1 MNTGAMSKAMDA
13 AREVAEQRLQR
24 GARALQGVVPVD
36 GVLLS
41 VKGTRKAATVVQL
54 VWPGVLRELD
64 SSGELI
70 TQVSAADM
78 FDLCPQAAELIT
90 SKGKGRPVLSIL
102 FTSAQGSQLRASMDA
117 AGVMCVHSVRTKEL
131 LAVSE
136 PGQPTKLRADFQP
149 LKPEDLR
156 PRIQ

>member
-1 MNTGAMSKAMDA
+1 MNTDAVAKAIQA
-13 AREVAEQRLQR
+13 AREIAEQRLQR
-24 GARALQGVVPVD
+24 GARALQSVVPAD

-54 VWPGVLRELD
+54 MWPGVLRELD

-70 TQVSAADM
+70 AQVPAADM
-78 FDLCPQAAELIT
+78 FDLHPQSAELIT
-90 SKGKGRPVLSIL
+90 SKAKGRPVLATL
-102 FTSAQGSQLRASMDA
+102 FISAQGSQLRASMDA
-117 AGVMCVHSVRTKEL
+117 AGVVCVHSVRTKEL

-136 PGQPTKLRADFQP
+136 PGEPTKLRADFQP